1 MSQTWADGRN
11 SICRVDLRMY
21 TSGCFEK
28 VSPTLKANPCV
39 IGFVYMCNSGFNQ
52 VGLFL
57 STVVSS
63 EALIFKRELVRQ
75 KRC

>member
-1 MSQTWADGRN
+1 MRRGKTRN
-11 SICRVDLRMY
+11 SICRIDLPIYM
-21 TSGCFEK
+21 SGCFEK

-52 VGLFL
+52 VGLFP

-63 EALIFKRELVRQ
+63 EALIFKQELVCQ